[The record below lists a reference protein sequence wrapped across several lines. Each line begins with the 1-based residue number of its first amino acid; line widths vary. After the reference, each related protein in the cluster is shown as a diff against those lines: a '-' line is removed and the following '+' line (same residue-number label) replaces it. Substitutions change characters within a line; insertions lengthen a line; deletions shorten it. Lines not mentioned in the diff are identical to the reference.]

1 MKLSVLSAINSD
13 QRQLSPILAV
23 QLLLGVNSSINL
35 LTTLRPY
42 DRQKTYTG
50 LIAIALNFL

>member
-1 MKLSVLSAINSD
+1 MKLSVLSAINSN

-23 QLLLGVNSSINL
+23 QLLLSVNSSINS

-42 DRQKTYTG
+42 DRQKIDAG
-50 LIAIALNFL
+50 LIAIALERY